1 MKENHSVNDDS
12 SRLDFSLDNLES
24 SSALWLKLKEQ
35 LEWQLKCLRER
46 NDNVDMNATETAYL
60 RGQIK
65 QIKDFL
71 TLDIDR
77 KAINDDE

>member
-1 MKENHSVNDDS
+1 MNDDT
-12 SRLDFSLDNLES
+12 RLDFNLDKIEA
-24 SSALWLKLKEQ
+24 SSALWLKLKEH
-35 LEWQLKCLRER
+35 LEWKLKCLRER
-46 NDNVDMNATETAYL
+46 NDNVDMNDTDTAYV

>member
-46 NDNVDMNATETAYL
+46 NDNVDMNDTDTAYV